1 MDKTAEK
8 IIMNLQIVTLGNE
21 VLREKALSVEVF
33 DKELE
38 DTINEMFILMHEK
51 KGVGLAAPQVGI
63 SRRFFVTEAMDDK
76 PRLFINPEIIETS
89 QETVKGEEG
98 CLSLPGVWANVERP
112 LAIKI
117 QAQDLK
123 GKVFHFSAEGW
134 LARII
139 LHENDHL
146 NGLLFV
152 DRLDKGQKNR
162 IISKYEKL
170 SQSR

>member
-1 MDKTAEK
+1 MD
-8 IIMNLQIVTLGNE
+8 LDVVTLGNE
-21 VLREKALSVEVF
+21 VLREKAQAVETF
-33 DKELE
+33 DQALE
-38 DTINEMFILMHEK
+38 DTVRQMFVLMREK

-63 SRRFFVTEAMDDK
+63 SKRFFVTEAMDDK
-76 PRLFINPEIIETS
+76 PRVFINPEIIETS

-112 LAIKI
+112 YSVKI
-117 QAQDLK
+117 QAQDTA
-123 GKVFHFSAEGW
+123 GKIFHLNAEGW

-152 DRLDKGQKNR
+152 DRLPQNIKNKV
-162 IISKYEKL
+162 ISKYEKM
-170 SQSR
+170 SQNR